1 MIMEIT
7 KDVVKPA
14 ETKKKKIRFVNL
26 LKNPN
31 TLD

>member
-1 MIMEIT
+1 MEIT

-14 ETKKKKIRFVNL
+14 ETKKKKKIRFVNL